1 MGIWHS
7 YAKINWYLRILDR
20 RPDGYHNLETVFQEV
35 ELADRLVIEPI
46 EEPRCI
52 IEGMPFD
59 LPLEKNLIYRAWAR
73 LREAF
78 PEKVGGIRVEVDK
91 RIPDG
96 GGLGGGSSNAATTLC
111 AVNDIFSL
119 GLSSQTLEHIG
130 AELGSDVPFFVR
142 GGCAVGRGRGEILEA
157 VERVQPF
164 EIGLVFPSVRTS
176 TAEAYRRLA
185 ELSHRPTPSHPLD
198 GVLEALRVGDET
210 FLSSAAFND
219 FDAVYGN
226 EDWYRDGVALLKELG
241 FERCILSGSGSTL
254 IGIKNPHLSL
264 KKTLEPR
271 IFERPIQE
279 RKDAKWLI
287 LRTRVT
293 FRTTSERK

>member
-35 ELADRLVIEPI
+35 ELADRLAIEPI
-46 EEPRCI
+46 EEPQCV

-59 LPLEKNLIYRAWAR
+59 LPFEKNLIYRAWAR

-78 PEKVGGIRVEVDK
+78 PEKVRGIRVEVDK

-111 AVNDIFSL
+111 AVNELFSL
-119 GLSSQTLEHIG
+119 GVTWQELERFG
-130 AELGSDVPFFVR
+130 AELGSDVAFFVR
-142 GGCAVGRGRGEILEA
+142 GGCAVGRGRGEILEP
-157 VERVQPF
+157 VDGVQPF
-164 EIGLVFPSVRTS
+164 EIGLVFPGVRTS
-176 TAEAYRRLA
+176 TAEAYQRLA
-185 ELSHRPTPSHPLD
+185 ALPERPRPSRPLD
-198 GVLEALRVGDET
+198 HVLDALRMGDDA
-210 FLSSAAFND
+210 FLSKAVFND
-219 FDAVYGN
+219 FDAVYRH
-226 EDWYRDGVALLKELG
+226 EPWYCRAVELLQELG
-241 FERCILSGSGSTL
+241 FERCMLSGSGSTL

-287 LRTRVT
+287 LRTRVA
-293 FRTTSERK
+293 FRTISERK